1 MMGDDSEFGGQG
13 EINPFGE
20 MLAVGLMVSA
30 IVIVLVD
37 LWFLVGVVAEFA
49 GGSP

>member
-1 MMGDDSEFGGQG
+1 MMGDDSEFGW
-13 EINPFGE
+13 EDDINPFGE

-37 LWFLVGVVAEFA
+37 LWFLVGVVAEFT
-49 GGSP
+49 GVSP